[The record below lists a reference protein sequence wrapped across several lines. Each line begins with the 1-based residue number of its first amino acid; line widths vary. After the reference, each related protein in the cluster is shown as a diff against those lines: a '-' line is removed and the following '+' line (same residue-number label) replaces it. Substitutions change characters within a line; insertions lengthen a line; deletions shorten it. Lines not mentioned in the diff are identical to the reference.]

1 MERIFTFSI
10 EKEYENFTVY
20 DYLRRQKFSR
30 QNIISLKKIPESILL
45 NGVWCYVN
53 QKLAKGDT
61 LTVRVIENEA
71 SAKIVPCPIPLN
83 IVYEDED
90 ILVLNKPAN
99 MPIHPS
105 MNHYEGTLANGVAYY
120 YESKGMPY
128 VFRCA
133 NRLDRDTSGLTV
145 LSKNMVAAGILSTM
159 AANREIS
166 REYVALATHGDS
178 PLPKEGTINAP
189 IARTDDSLIT
199 RCVDFEKGE
208 RAVTHFKL
216 LESKNGYDFISL
228 KLETGRTHQIRVH
241 MSYLGH
247 PLLGDSLYGGNMDF
261 INRQA
266 LHSYRLIFPH
276 PITDK
281 LLTFTAQIP
290 EDMKKLI

>member
-1 MERIFTFSI
+1 MERIFTFTI
-10 EKEYENFTVY
+10 EKAYSGLTVY
-20 DYLRRQKFSR
+20 EYLREKKFSR
-30 QNIISLKKIPESILL
+30 QNIIALKKTPESILL

-53 QKLAKGDT
+53 QKLTEGDI
-61 LTVRVIENEA
+61 LTAHIIENQA
-71 SAKIVPCPIPLN
+71 SAKIIPCDIPLN

-105 MNHYEGTLANGVAYY
+105 MNHYEGTLANAVAYY
-120 YESKGMPY
+120 YEKQGLPY

-166 REYVALATHGDS
+166 REYVALAGHGNT
-178 PLPKEGTINAP
+178 PLPFEGTIDAP

-199 RCVDFEKGE
+199 RCVDFKNGE
-208 RAVTHFKL
+208 RAVTHYKVL
-216 LESKNGYDFISL
+216 KEKNGYDLVSL

-247 PLLGDSLYGGNMDF
+247 PLLGDSLYGGDLSL

-266 LHSYRLIFPH
+266 LHSYRLSFCH

-281 LLTFTAQIP
+281 PLTFIAEP
-290 EDMKKLI
+290 PVDMQKLI